1 MIEAI
6 LGLALVVLLGGYFA
20 VRHWSGGG
28 GSGSTESEWP
38 KERCERTTWEVE
50 KQPDVKRYTI
60 EKADGEEESIRAL
73 RQQVKGGLI
82 VFVLR
87 IREHLTRAL
96 HLCCSAQF
104 ERMDGYRRANC
115 GRARSRKSHTVKQ
128 QTTQHEVSFVRD
140 NVVRIEEED
149 RTAHTRFITVA
160 GTVEQR
166 KQSEDDEWEDIS
178 HRPQE
183 VEEVLVG

>member
-6 LGLALVVLLGGYFA
+6 LGIVAALVVLLGGYFA
-20 VRHWSGGG
+20 VRHRSGG
-28 GSGSTESEWP
+28 SSSTESEWP
-38 KERCERTTWEVE
+38 KERYERTTWEVE
-50 KQPDVKRYTI
+50 EEPDVKSYTI
-60 EKADGEEESIRAL
+60 EKVDGEEENIRAL
-73 RQQVKGGLI
+73 RQRVKDGLI
-82 VFVLR
+82 V
-87 IREHLTRAL
+87 
-96 HLCCSAQF
+96 F
-104 ERMDGYRRANC
+104 ERMDGYRRAAR
-115 GRARSRKSHTVKQ
+115 GRARSDKRYTVKE

-149 RTAHTRFITVA
+149 WPAHIRFITVA

-178 HRPQE
+178 YRPKE

>member
-20 VRHWSGGG
+20 VRHWGGGGG

-38 KERCERTTWEVE
+38 KERYERTTWEVE

-73 RQQVKGGLI
+73 RQRVEDGLI
-82 VFVLR
+82 V
-87 IREHLTRAL
+87 
-96 HLCCSAQF
+96 F
-104 ERMDGYRRANC
+104 ERMDGYRRANR
-115 GRARSRKSHTVKQ
+115 GRARSRKSHTVKE

-149 RTAHTRFITVA
+149 WPAHIRFITVA

-178 HRPQE
+178 YRPQE